1 MKNVDIRKKPRMGMG
16 LLAILAIV
24 AFSLGL
30 ITVKILYQDYDKD
43 VEKALYETKE
53 ALNLTIEAMQYQHDD
68 EFSKAAIRYY
78 DAQSH
83 FEMAEVYSKAAIE
96 SAPIVED
103 TEIYKNHGMYCYYMS
118 KMCFSYGEMCEE
130 LAKPQPNRDLADKKF
145 NEGKYYYEKAS
156 EYSKEQEYAI

>member
-1 MKNVDIRKKPRMGMG
+1 MG
-16 LLAILAIV
+16 LLAILMIVAIV

-43 VEKALYETKE
+43 VEKVLYETEE
-53 ALNLTIEAMQYQHDD
+53 ACNLTIEAMQYQHNG

-83 FEMAEVYSKAAIE
+83 FEMAEAYSKAAIE

-103 TEIYKNHGMYCYYMS
+103 TKLYKNHGMYCYYMS
-118 KMCFSYGEMCEE
+118 KMCCLSGEMCEE
-130 LAKPQPNRDLADKKF
+130 LAKPQPNRELADHKL
-145 NEGKYYYEKAS
+145 NEADYYYEKAS
-156 EYSKEQEYAI
+156 EYSKEVEYAI